1 MFILA
6 QAITI
11 LIRTT
16 AFKLDKMKNLQDRLN
31 DLKSSIGLKQPS
43 GDVVVPEFDYKK
55 NRALYDKLANEDLQK
70 MQGQSKQK
78 RIEQLHG
85 RSELDPKWVF
95 DNLIEDAQDVQEAVS
110 IARSFIAAHKDPKW
124 RNSRSHMMLFY
135 GDYGRGKSHIAGA
148 IAHELINKFETSVL
162 YRQLQTLLDMRL
174 FSYDYQAEDN
184 ASMRYREV
192 SQQLLDVDLLILD
205 EVCVNETILKKN
217 AQSWLGNLLRQR
229 RSANKNCILI
239 TNHNLNELEN
249 AIGRYC
255 FESIREY
262 ETYQVQFQGPSRR
275 KPLTQQIVDNNQV
288 PSNTYQPNSISYKK

>member
-1 MFILA
+1 MKTLQQRIAEL
-6 QAITI
+6 
-11 LIRTT
+11 
-16 AFKLDKMKNLQDRLN
+16 KGVMGLDREANAANIDIPK
-31 DLKSSIGLKQPS
+31 
-43 GDVVVPEFDYKK
+43 FDYKK
-55 NRALYDKLANEDLQK
+55 NRQLHEQQANAELKQLQQQTK
-70 MQGQSKQK
+70 KK

-85 RSELDPKWVF
+85 RSELNPKWVF
-95 DNLIEDAQDVQEAVS
+95 DNLQEDAQDVIEAVS

-124 RNSRSHMMLFY
+124 RQSRSHMMLFY

-148 IAHELINKFETSVL
+148 IAHELIDKFETSVL

-174 FSYDYQAEDN
+174 FSYDYQAEDK

-192 SQQLLDVDLLILD
+192 AQQLLDVDLLILD
-205 EVCVNETILKKN
+205 EVCVNETMLKKN

-239 TNHNLNELEN
+239 TNHNLADLET

-262 ETYQVQFQGPSRR
+262 ETYQVHFQGPSRR
-275 KPLTQQIVDNNQV
+275 KPLNQQIVE
-288 PSNTYQPNSISYKK
+288 PSGSSTGAKSGAYQPNQMGYKK